1 MTKSER
7 IFKQLQDAREKGVE
21 ISEIF
26 NDWESRTLKN
36 KTLFDLRKKLGDKKS
51 IVVKNGK
58 WFLAEYFWSLTLS
71 EFNQKSIIALQIE
84 GNKNI
89 KRTLIATCILMG
101 VFIFMSV
108 MAYIYIA
115 TSEIEIINYGEE
127 ETEN

>member
-51 IVVKNGK
+51 IVVKNGR

-89 KRTLIATCILMG
+89 KRTLIMLCI
-101 VFIFMSV
+101 FIGIVVTSLIIFFLSINT
-108 MAYIYIA
+108 AYIP
-115 TSEIEIINYGEE
+115 NG
-127 ETEN
+127 